1 MMNNKTQY
9 TMEEKVFHKL
19 VDVITNV
26 DLKYWTSDSSF
37 EINDKLFNI
46 NICEDKLYISMMPTD
61 KIYDSA
67 SVHTAAVDLLEARA
81 DDITRLLS
89 KMREANDYVYKRI
102 QDNLMQ
108 SNLMQSNLIQSNKTK
123 MN

>member
-1 MMNNKTQY
+1 MNKINDKTQY
-9 TMEEKVFHKL
+9 TMEEELFHKL

-26 DLKYWTSDSSF
+26 DLKYGTSDSSF
-37 EINDKLFNI
+37 EIDNKLFSI

-61 KIYDSA
+61 KTYDSA
-67 SVHTAAVDLLEARA
+67 SVHTAAVDLLETRA

-102 QDNLMQ
+102 CGDMMQ
-108 SNLMQSNLIQSNKTK
+108 LNKTK

>member
-1 MMNNKTQY
+1 MMNNNDKTQY

-37 EINDKLFNI
+37 EIDNKLFSI

-61 KIYDSA
+61 KTYDSA

-89 KMREANDYVYKRI
+89 KMREANDYVYKMI
-102 QDNLMQ
+102 CDNLTQ
-108 SNLMQSNLIQSNKTK
+108 TK
-123 MN
+123 RMNMN

>member
-1 MMNNKTQY
+1 MNKINDKTQY
-9 TMEEKVFHKL
+9 TMEEELFHKL

-37 EINDKLFNI
+37 EIDNKLFSI

-67 SVHTAAVDLLEARA
+67 SVHTATADLLEARA

-108 SNLMQSNLIQSNKTK
+108 SNLIQSNKTK

>member
-1 MMNNKTQY
+1 MMNKTQY
-9 TMEEKVFHKL
+9 TMEEKLFHKL

-37 EINDKLFNI
+37 EIDNKLFSI

-67 SVHTAAVDLLEARA
+67 SVHTATVDLLETCA
-81 DDITRLLS
+81 DDRNRLLS

-108 SNLMQSNLIQSNKTK
+108 SNLIQSNKTK

>member
-1 MMNNKTQY
+1 MNNKTQY

-19 VDVITNV
+19 VDVITNI

-37 EINDKLFNI
+37 EIDNKLFSI

-67 SVHTAAVDLLEARA
+67 SVHTATADLLEARA

>member
-1 MMNNKTQY
+1 MVNKINDKTQY
-9 TMEEKVFHKL
+9 TMEEKLFHKL
-19 VDVITNV
+19 VDVITNI

-37 EINDKLFNI
+37 EIDNKLFSI

-67 SVHTAAVDLLEARA
+67 SVHTAAVDLLEIYE
-81 DDITRLLS
+81 DDKNRLLS
-89 KMREANDYVYKRI
+89 KMNEANDYVYKRI

-108 SNLMQSNLIQSNKTK
+108 SNLIQSNKTK

>member
-1 MMNNKTQY
+1 
-9 TMEEKVFHKL
+9 MEEKLFHKL
-19 VDVITNV
+19 VDIITKV

-37 EINDKLFNI
+37 EIDNKLFSI

-67 SVHTAAVDLLEARA
+67 SVHTATADLLEART

-102 QDNLMQ
+102 QDNLIQ

>member
-1 MMNNKTQY
+1 MNNNKTQY
-9 TMEEKVFHKL
+9 TMEEKLFHKL

-37 EINDKLFNI
+37 EINDKLFSI

-67 SVHTAAVDLLEARA
+67 SVHTAAVDLLETRA

-89 KMREANDYVYKRI
+89 KMREANDYVYKMI
-102 QDNLMQ
+102 CGNLMQ
-108 SNLMQSNLIQSNKTK
+108 SNLTQTNR
-123 MN
+123 MNMN